1 MDGAKQKTRGMPL
14 HISCPHLHAVYVCM
28 CVCVCAA
35 YYHVEDGNYKVLFC
49 G

>member
-1 MDGAKQKTRGMPL
+1 MVPNKKREA
-14 HISCPHLHAVYVCM
+14 CPYIYLALICM
-28 CVCVCAA
+28 QFMCVCVCVCAA